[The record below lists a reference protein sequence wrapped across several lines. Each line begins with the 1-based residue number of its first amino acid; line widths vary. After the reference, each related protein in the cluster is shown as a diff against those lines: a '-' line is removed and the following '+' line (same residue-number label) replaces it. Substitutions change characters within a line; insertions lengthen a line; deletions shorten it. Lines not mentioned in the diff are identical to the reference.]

1 MANGPNR
8 QCGVTRLKSTRQG
21 PEPSQA
27 GRWGLILAGGDG
39 LRLRPLTR
47 MIVGDERPKQFC
59 PILNEKTLLDITRE
73 RIAHGISRSR
83 TFEVVTRSHQR
94 FYAPLQQHLPP
105 SQVVIQ
111 PANRGTAPAI
121 LYSLLRIAARSPAGS
136 VAIFPSDHYVSSDE
150 VFMAYVGVAFDAI
163 QENPDSVILLGIEP
177 ERPEVQYGWIE
188 PGESVPS
195 RQAIGI
201 YRIRRFWEKPGFE
214 RAKSLFA
221 HDCLWNTFVIVACIP
236 SILQL
241 VEVATPELFRAFSR
255 LQTVLG
261 TDAEARAVESLFDAI
276 PNTDFSRDVLATH
289 SERLAV
295 LPVPGVSWDEWGE
308 PRRVLNSLRSMRRVD
323 GGILSA
329 GSMSD

>member
-1 MANGPNR
+1 MANGRNP
-8 QCGVTRLKSTRQG
+8 QCCLTRLNATRQAA
-21 PEPSQA
+21 EPSEA

-59 PILNEKTLLDITRE
+59 PILNGKTLLDITRE
-73 RIAHGISRSR
+73 RVAHGISRSR
-83 TFEVVTRSHQR
+83 TFEVVTRSHQS

-150 VFMAYVGVAFDAI
+150 VFMAYVRVAFDAV

-188 PGESVPS
+188 PGESVPN
-195 RQAIGI
+195 RRAIGI
-201 YRIRRFWEKPGFE
+201 YRIRRLWEKPGFE

-221 HDCLWNTFVIVACIP
+221 HDCLWNTFVLVACIP
-236 SILQL
+236 SILRL
-241 VEVATPELFRAFSR
+241 VEVATPDLFRAFSR

-261 TDAEARAVESLFDAI
+261 TGAEARAVESLYDAI
-276 PNTDFSRDVLATH
+276 PNTDFSREVVAKH
-289 SERLAV
+289 AERLAV
-295 LPVPGVSWDEWGE
+295 LPVPGVSWNDWGE
-308 PRRVLNSLRSMRRVD
+308 PRRVLNSLRSMRGVD
-323 GGILSA
+323 GKILPV
-329 GSMSD
+329 GSLSN

>member
-1 MANGPNR
+1 
-8 QCGVTRLKSTRQG
+8 
-21 PEPSQA
+21 
-27 GRWGLILAGGDG
+27 
-39 LRLRPLTR
+39 
-47 MIVGDERPKQFC
+47 
-59 PILNEKTLLDITRE
+59 
-73 RIAHGISRSR
+73 
-83 TFEVVTRSHQR
+83 
-94 FYAPLQQHLPP
+94 
-105 SQVVIQ
+105 
-111 PANRGTAPAI
+111 
-121 LYSLLRIAARSPAGS
+121 
-136 VAIFPSDHYVSSDE
+136 
-150 VFMAYVGVAFDAI
+150 MAYVGVAFDAI